1 MWLVSGVNGG
11 RGRDPS
17 TALGMTVRGLGMIEE
32 GDMIRFLEKSGGRI
46 WKYGEYCVSS
56 QAVTTN
62 HRCIG
67 HQSSMKCIVGNRFP
81 WRALFVRMG

>member
-1 MWLVSGVNGG
+1 
-11 RGRDPS
+11 
-17 TALGMTVRGLGMIEE
+17 MTGE
-32 GDMIRFLEKSGGRI
+32 GDLIRFLEKSGGGI

-67 HQSSMKCIVGNRFP
+67 HQSSMKCIAGYRIP
-81 WRALFVRMG
+81 RLALFARMG